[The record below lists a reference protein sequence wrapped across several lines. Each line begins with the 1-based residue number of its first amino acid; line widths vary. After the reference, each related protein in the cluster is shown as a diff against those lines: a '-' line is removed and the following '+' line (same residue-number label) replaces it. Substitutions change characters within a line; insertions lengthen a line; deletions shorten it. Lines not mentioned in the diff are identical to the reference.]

1 MKKRLL
7 FWASLILSLTLT
19 AQNLDYDNSILINA
33 RNEGDD
39 LFLDW
44 LSYPSATSYFIK
56 KREKGQSAYKAL
68 VNLPGNALSY
78 TDTAVVKGKIYEYHI
93 TRQTSTSNIGAA
105 IAAGIEAA
113 PVHQRGGV
121 VLIVENGIAQA
132 LPDELTRYQNDLTE
146 EGWTVW
152 RLAVFSTS
160 APDSIKAALKS
171 LVAGASPIKIESIV
185 LIGKVPVPYAGN
197 LAPDGH
203 TPDHMGAWPADVY
216 YAELDGSWTDNVV
229 NVTGATGTR
238 NDNVPGD
245 GKFDNSS
252 IPSKVELACGRI
264 DLSDLPAFP
273 EGEISLMRKYFDK
286 NHQFRKG
293 QTPYVRRGLIEN
305 NFASYPEAFG
315 QSGLNNFCRFFG
327 RDSVKYLPY
336 KSTLQ
341 TNSYLF
347 SYGCGSGHYQ
357 GALGIGT
364 TSELVNENHLT
375 TFTLIFGSY
384 FGDWHNTNNY
394 LRAPLASGRV
404 LTNAWAG
411 RPVWHLHHM
420 AMGETIGY
428 GCRITQNNS
437 SEFNAGSGATGV
449 HIALMGDPTLTLLP
463 YEGIDT
469 FYAKVI
475 KDSLYLNWEGLT
487 SEDQSY
493 YVYQKKGNGYEL
505 ITPVAIKET
514 LLGLGCVKKGSYE
527 FMVRPVRLETT
538 GSGSF
543 YNLGGGKSL
552 TATIEFDSKPDIKID
567 YSLFYEKM
575 DITAEIIDGK
585 LISFDAGDGRIFYDS
600 IPATLVYPRAGTF
613 YPCFK
618 LGNLCTTKDTCIEVS
633 LKSSS
638 PIHEIFYANPKCY
651 DEKGYIFIHEK
662 QDALPFTFVW
672 STLDTT
678 LSIGGLG
685 SGNYSIT
692 ITTVSGWTDVL
703 NFTLTAPD
711 PITAAIEVIGA
722 SENQNNGKIIIDQLK
737 GWNFSYKVFINDVN
751 YNTQLVYEGLAPGDY
766 TIKIVDASMCTLDT
780 TVKVNVISHTI
791 DTPHSADLLI
801 QTMNGGWEAVNKDEE
816 EKIKIH
822 IYDLAGRLLRRI
834 NFKDWDQQFTNDLP
848 AGIYPVVASF
858 EHRQQTLKWIHWK

>member
-44 LSYPSATSYFIK
+44 PSYPSATSYFIK

-68 VNLPGNALSY
+68 VSLPGNALSY

-203 TPDHMGAWPADVY
+203 TPDHVGAWPADVY

-463 YEGIDT
+463 FHGVEELTATVQKDSVLLSWSNSIDT
-469 FYAKVI
+469 DLSF
-475 KDSLYLNWEGLT
+475 
-487 SEDQSY
+487 
-493 YVYQKKGNGYEL
+493 YVYRKKKGE
-505 ITPVAIKET
+505 PVFT
-514 LLGLGCVKKGSYE
+514 LLTPTAQMVTQFMESCLMPGDYE
-527 FMVRPVRLETT
+527 YLVRPVRLETT
-538 GSGSF
+538 GSGSY
-543 YNLGGGKSL
+543 YNVGPGQKIEVTIIHNSTPEVKLDNQVYYDELSL
-552 TATIEFDSKPDIKID
+552 N
-567 YSLFYEKM
+567 
-575 DITAEIIDGK
+575 
-585 LISFDAGDGRIFYDS
+585 ISFVNGSFVQLNTGDGRIITGS
-600 IPATLVYPRAGTF
+600 LPPTLL
-613 YPCFK
+613 FK
-618 LGNLCTTKDTCIEVS
+618 EEG
-633 LKSSS
+633 
-638 PIHEIFYANPKCY
+638 
-651 DEKGYIFIHEK
+651 
-662 QDALPFTFVW
+662 
-672 STLDTT
+672 
-678 LSIGGLG
+678 
-685 SGNYSIT
+685 
-692 ITTVSGWTDVL
+692 
-703 NFTLTAPD
+703 
-711 PITAAIEVIGA
+711 
-722 SENQNNGKIIIDQLK
+722 
-737 GWNFSYKVFINDVN
+737 SYKVCLTMANLCVSIDSCFTVDIN
-751 YNTQLVYEGLAPGDY
+751 
-766 TIKIVDASMCTLDT
+766 K
-780 TVKVNVISHTI
+780 
-791 DTPHSADLLI
+791 
-801 QTMNGGWEAVNKDEE
+801 
-816 EKIKIH
+816 
-822 IYDLAGRLLRRI
+822 
-834 NFKDWDQQFTNDLP
+834 
-848 AGIYPVVASF
+848 
-858 EHRQQTLKWIHWK
+858 